1 MPFKLALSA
10 AAATLC
16 LASAATAAPFT
27 FFGENTSPGATVTG
41 DPVTAR
47 ANFLATLSGGVGTE
61 TFDSLSE
68 GTSNPALSFPG
79 STGNITATLN
89 GSGSVTDFGGSA
101 GRFPTSGGNWYETGG
116 GGDFS
121 ISFSSGISAFGFYG
135 TDIGDI
141 GNSLTLRMTKVSDG
155 TTVDVAVGNSTG
167 SSINGSLLFFGFV
180 DTDEAYSSIQFI
192 NAPGGGDVFGF
203 DDMTVGD
210 VTQIVNPPS
219 GEVPLP
225 AGGVLLLSAL
235 GGAAFLRR
243 KKS

>member
-1 MPFKLALSA
+1 M
-10 AAATLC
+10 
-16 LASAATAAPFT
+16 AAPTT
-27 FFGENTSPGATVTG
+27 FFGENLSPGGSTTG
-41 DPVTAR
+41 SPATAR
-47 ANFLATLSGGVGTE
+47 AAFLATLSGGVGTE
-61 TFDSLSE
+61 TFDTPATPV
-68 GTSNPALSFPG
+68 GTANPPLSFPG
-79 STGNITATLN
+79 STGSITATLN

-101 GRFPTSGGNWYETGG
+101 GRFATSGRNWYETGS

-121 ISFSSGISAFGFYG
+121 ISFSTGISAFGFYG

-141 GNSLTLRMTKVSDG
+141 NNGLTLRMTKVSDG
-155 TTVDVAVGNSTG
+155 TTINLAVGNTIG
-167 SSINGSLLFFGFV
+167 ANNGSLLFFGFV
-180 DTDEAYSSIQFI
+180 DTDEAYSSIEFI

-210 VTQIVNPPS
+210 VTQIVNPPN